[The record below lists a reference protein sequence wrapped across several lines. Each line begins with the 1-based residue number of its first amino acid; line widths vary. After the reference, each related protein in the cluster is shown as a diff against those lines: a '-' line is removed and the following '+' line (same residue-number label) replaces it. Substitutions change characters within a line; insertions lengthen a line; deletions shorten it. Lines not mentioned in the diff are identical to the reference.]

1 MIRVAID
8 QTTEA
13 SLRGLV
19 DGIEGWRSPGGR
31 LDSLGDALFRAGALV
46 AEARQ
51 PVLLGA
57 ASLDVGQQ
65 DELLVVAADAYVRSA
80 FWRPPLVPIVH
91 PPDGF
96 ALQALVGTKLTI
108 SVAATV
114 CRYYAGA
121 AMADAL
127 VDVAVV
133 MQTED
138 ETQLLLDTRYDFGAA
153 VAPLDLVISTDP
165 AAISVRLA
173 DTQLRTL

>member
-1 MIRVAID
+1 M
-8 QTTEA
+8 
-13 SLRGLV
+13 
-19 DGIEGWRSPGGR
+19 
-31 LDSLGDALFRAGALV
+31 FRAL
-46 AEARQ
+46 
-51 PVLLGA
+51 
-57 ASLDVGQQ
+57 
-65 DELLVVAADAYVRSA
+65 

-133 MQTED
+133 MQAED

-153 VAPLDLVISTDP
+153 VARSTSSSRPIRPRSRSDSP
-165 AAISVRLA
+165 TPS
-173 DTQLRTL
+173 